1 VPGTTSFMSP
11 RTYPT
16 RDATPGGNLVFS
28 ILRFLGLLVLFALVA
43 CQTFPRFTVESLPR
57 YEALFQHPSGW
68 TGGDGAYSTAL
79 GSNRFLWLF
88 GDTLVG
94 EVKDGRRIIAGM
106 VPNSIAIQMGNEPQ
120 AASID
125 FFPDGGST
133 PFLKPEEGL
142 GWFWP
147 YHALR
152 TPSGLYFFLLQLE
165 RADSSPPFGF
175 RLLSNWLGHVRN
187 PEDLPQ
193 RWIFSQRKIPW
204 GNAQRQF
211 GSFVL
216 VKEDTCYIYGTVAE
230 RVKGQISW
238 SMILARAPI
247 GRLADFNSWLFFRDG
262 EWIADVD
269 RAGRICENVATEFS
283 VSFQPLL
290 NQYVLVYT
298 EKGFSEHS
306 NSSVIRLSPN
316 LHGPWTDPIPV
327 YQCLEAQ
334 RDPRICCYAAKGH
347 PEIPSSPEEL
357 ILTYVANSCDGDLKV
372 LADASLYRPRFL
384 RIHFVEPRKK

>member
-1 VPGTTSFMSP
+1 MSP
-11 RTYPT
+11 RTYPAHDT
-16 RDATPGGNLVFS
+16 TPGRNLVFS
-28 ILRFLGLLVLFALVA
+28 IFRFLGLLVCLALVS
-43 CQTFPRFTVESLPR
+43 CQTFPRFAVEPLPR
-57 YEALFQHPSGW
+57 YEALFEPRSGW
-68 TGGDGAYSTAL
+68 TGGDGAYSAAL

-94 EVKDGRRIIAGM
+94 EVRDGRRIIAGM
-106 VPNSIAIQMGNEPQ
+106 VPNSIGIQMGNEAE
-120 AASID
+120 AASIH

-142 GWFWP
+142 GWVWP
-147 YHALR
+147 YHPVR
-152 TPSGLYFFLLQLE
+152 TREGLYFFLLQLE
-165 RADSSPPFGF
+165 HADRSPPFGF

-187 PEDLPQ
+187 PEDPPQ
-193 RWIFSQRKIPW
+193 RWKISQRKIPW

-216 VKEDTCYIYGTVAE
+216 VKEGYCYIYGTVAE
-230 RVKGQISW
+230 MVKGQKSW
-238 SMILARAPI
+238 NMILARAPI

-262 EWIADVD
+262 EWIADVE

-298 EKGFSEHS
+298 ERGFSEHS

-327 YQCLEAQ
+327 YRCLETR

-347 PEIPSSPEEL
+347 PEIAPSPEDL

-384 RIHFVEPRKK
+384 RIHFADPRK

>member
-1 VPGTTSFMSP
+1 MLAK
-11 RTYPT
+11 TYPP
-16 RDATPGGNLVFS
+16 RDATPGGDPVFS
-28 ILRFLGLLVLFALVA
+28 VLRFLGLLVFFALVA
-43 CQTFPRFTVESLPR
+43 CQTLPRFTVEPLPL

-68 TGGDGAYSTAL
+68 TGGDGAYSAAL

-88 GDTLVG
+88 GDTLIG
-94 EVKDGRRIIAGM
+94 ELKDGRRIIGGM
-106 VPNSIAIQMGNEPQ
+106 VPNSIAIQMGNELQ
-120 AASID
+120 AAFID
-125 FFPDGGST
+125 FFPDGGSS
-133 PFLKPEEGL
+133 PFLKPEEGR

-152 TPSGLYFFLLQLE
+152 TPEGLYLFLLQIE
-165 RADSSPPFGF
+165 RADIPAPFGF
-175 RLLSNWLGHVRN
+175 RLVSTWLGHVRN
-187 PEDLPQ
+187 PEDPPD

-216 VKEDTCYIYGTVAE
+216 VKEDYCYIYGTAAE
-230 RVKGQISW
+230 LVKGRIGW
-238 SMILARAPI
+238 HIILARAPI

-269 RAGRICENVATEFS
+269 RAGRICENVASEFS

-306 NSSVIRLSPN
+306 NSTVIRLSPT
-316 LHGPWTDPIPV
+316 LHGPWSDPIQV
-327 YQCLEAQ
+327 YRCPEAQ

-347 PEIPSSPEEL
+347 PEMALSPEEL
-357 ILTYVANSCDGDLKV
+357 ILTYVANSCDGDLRV
-372 LADASLYRPRFL
+372 LADANLYRPRFL
-384 RIHFVEPRKK
+384 RIHFAEPRK